1 MLYRG
6 CNKEHLGPKGGVNST
21 PFWTVSHINC
31 SLVKKAMK
39 LYICSGLRDEDL
51 LQDTLKLCIY
61 AEHFS

>member
-21 PFWTVSHINC
+21 PFWTVS
-31 SLVKKAMK
+31 LVKKAMK

-51 LQDTLKLCIY
+51 LQDTLKPCIY